1 MIRLGLQLVLR
12 SGREALVR
20 FLAMVVA
27 VAIGAF
33 VLLGLFAEFHG
44 FEATARTPSWS
55 STNAAPHPGEG
66 RSHELLWNYSE
77 TIFRGRAI
85 QQLAVA
91 PLGPDAPHIPGLA
104 ALPAAGHYDASLA
117 LAHLLATTPADQL
130 ADRFPGT
137 LTGTVGDQALTGPNE
152 LAIVVGYRPAVLAKA
167 PGTITVDQVSAAA
180 QISGTT
186 NIYRLAFGV
195 GAIALVFPLLILVST
210 ATRLSAA
217 RREQRYAAMRLVG
230 ATTAQVGVLATVEA
244 ALSALAGTLLG
255 CLAFVLLRPAIADI
269 SLSGDRF
276 FPHAVTAT
284 APAYLALLLVIPA
297 AATITS
303 LIALRRV
310 RTSPLGVARR
320 ATPPPPKVLSV
331 LPLVFGIGLF
341 LAVLLPAHPP
351 KGGQPN
357 ATAGPSF
364 NLPLALLGFL
374 FIMIGLISGGPW
386 LTKQTA
392 RLLARHSS
400 GPSGLLAGRRLEDS
414 PATAFRAVSGLVLA
428 VFVATTIGV
437 VAATVNT
444 AQSRT
449 PADTQLAGVLRM
461 NLGPG
466 STGPPPPAGKSNPNA
481 ATTANPPDGLS
492 ARQSAS
498 LLHQLAAFRG
508 TTVVPIYNLQGGDGV
523 VSCAS
528 LATVPSL
535 GTCPFGAH
543 QVGLSP
549 QGLVTDNPLYLNKIL
564 PLVSS
569 HSPRE
574 HVPLQRLQLE
584 TLLVKTPNPS
594 MLERVRTFL
603 ATDTDLAATGL
614 VPETFGEAAK
624 IRSQDI
630 SNVEHVVLAAALL
643 TLIVA
648 SCSLA
653 VTVGGGLL
661 ERRRPFTLLR
671 LSGTSLATLRRV
683 VLMESTLPLLAGAVI
698 AAGIGLGVA
707 RPFTHA
713 VLPTTVHTTSPS
725 PGFYLVLAAGLL
737 VALVTATAALPL
749 LARITNPDQARF
761 E

>member
-1 MIRLGLQLVLR
+1 MIRLGLHLVLR
-12 SGREALVR
+12 SGREALIR

-33 VLLGLFAEFHG
+33 ILLGLMAEFHG
-44 FEATARTPSWS
+44 FEATAKTPSWS
-55 STNAAPHPGEG
+55 STNAASHPGES
-66 RSHELLWNYSE
+66 RNHELLWNYSE
-77 TIFRGRAI
+77 TLFRGQPI

-91 PLGPDAPHIPGLA
+91 PLGPDAPRIPGLVA
-104 ALPAAGHYDASLA
+104 VPSAGHYDASPA
-117 LAHLLATTPADQL
+117 LAHLLAVTPADQL

-137 LTGTVGDQALTGPNE
+137 LTGTVGDQALTRPNT

-167 PGTITVDQVSAAA
+167 PGTITIDQVSTAA

-195 GAIALVFPLLILVST
+195 GAIALLFPLLILVST
-210 ATRLSAA
+210 ASRLSAA

-244 ALSALAGTLLG
+244 ALSAVAGTLLG
-255 CLAFVLLRPAIADI
+255 CLAFVPLRPAIADI

-276 FPHAVTAT
+276 FPHTVTAT
-284 APAYLALLLVIPA
+284 ATDYLALLLLIPG

-320 ATPPPPKVLSV
+320 ATPPPPKIVSV
-331 LPLVFGIGLF
+331 LPLVLGIGLF

-357 ATAGPSF
+357 ASAAPSF

-386 LTKQTA
+386 LTKQAA
-392 RLLARHSS
+392 RLLARRFS
-400 GPSGLLAGRRLEDS
+400 GPTGLLAGRRLEDS

-444 AQSRT
+444 AQTRT
-449 PADTQLAGVLRM
+449 PADTQLAAVLRM

-466 STGPPPPAGKSNPNA
+466 PTGPPPPAGRTHLKA
-481 ATTANPPDGLS
+481 GTVTPPDGLS
-492 ARQSAS
+492 AHQSAT
-498 LLHQLAAFRG
+498 LLRQLAAFPG
-508 TTVVPIYNLQGGDGV
+508 TTVVPMYNLPGGDGV

-528 LATVPSL
+528 LTTLPAL
-535 GTCPFGAH
+535 GACPTGARE
-543 QVGLSP
+543 VGLSP
-549 QGLVTDNPLYLNKIL
+549 DGLVTDNPLYLNKIL
-564 PLVSS
+564 PLVGP
-569 HSPRE
+569 HSPPE
-574 HVPLQRLQLE
+574 HAPLKRLQLQ
-584 TLLVKTPNPS
+584 TLLVNTPNPS
-594 MLERVRTFL
+594 ALERVRTFL
-603 ATDTDLAATGL
+603 ATDTDLAAQGL

-624 IRSQDI
+624 VRAQDI
-630 SNVEHVVLAAALL
+630 SNVQHVVLAAALL

-653 VTVGGGLL
+653 VSVGGGLL

-671 LSGTSLATLRRV
+671 LSGIPLATLRRV

-725 PGFYLVLAAGLL
+725 SGFYLVLAAGLL
-737 VALVTATAALPL
+737 VALATVTAALPL
-749 LARITNPDQARF
+749 LARITNPDEARF